1 MNTVRTERIPEVP
14 NLFVLLSQ
22 YFHESELFLLLEHW
36 SSVIF
41 SIMAAIAIAI
51 FFHYGVRKRQLIP
64 TGTQNFIE
72 SMTGVIRTAVLDIL
86 GPKGEQ
92 FVPFIGTLFVYIV
105 IMNWLVLLPFFK
117 APSSNLNVTIALA
130 VTVFFF
136 IQYLNVKNYGF
147 RGFLFH
153 LAGSPKDF
161 TGWLLV
167 PLMFPIEVLT
177 QVARPLTLSLRLF
190 GNIFGEDILIG
201 IFSLFGVA
209 ALAAFNAPIGL
220 PFQIPFLLLAMFTG
234 LLQALVFC
242 YLTTIYILLSFPHE
256 DEH

>member
-1 MNTVRTERIPEVP
+1 MRELRTERIPEVP
-14 NLFVLLSQ
+14 NIFVLLSQ
-22 YFHESELFLLLEHW
+22 YFHESEFFLLLEHW

-41 SIMAAIAIAI
+41 AILAAIILAAY
-51 FFHYGVRKRQLIP
+51 FHYAVRKRSLIP
-64 TGTQNFIE
+64 TGAQNVIE
-72 SMTGVIRTAVLDIL
+72 ALTGLVRAAVIDIL

-105 IMNWLVLLPFFK
+105 FMNWLVLIPFFK
-117 APSSNLNVTIALA
+117 APSSSLNVTIALA
-130 VTVFFF
+130 VTVFFYV
-136 IQYLNVKNYGF
+136 QYLNFKNYGI
-147 RGFLFH
+147 RGFFYH
-153 LAGSPKDF
+153 LAGSPKNI
-161 TGWLLV
+161 GEWILV
-167 PLMFPIEVLT
+167 PLMFPIELLT
-177 QVARPLTLSLRLF
+177 QLTRPLTLALRLF

-209 ALAAFNAPIGL
+209 TLAGFNAPIGL
-220 PFQIPFLLLAMFTG
+220 PFQVPFLFLALFTG